1 MEDRPRWPG
10 GPQGQPGRPVP
21 PRGPGAQGRPGV
33 GVTPPSSRRGGAAPP
48 PGGPGRRSA
57 QSDAR
62 RRSSTRSGNAQVPP
76 EGDVWQRRRN
86 HRGARTFGRTLF
98 ALLSVLVL
106 SATGFGWAMFRPGGG
121 NTSTA
126 DVIGEGLS
134 APDGATDIL
143 LIGNDSRT
151 DAYGNP
157 LPENVLRELR
167 TSFDGGDLTD
177 AMILVRIPNG
187 GQSASAISFPR
198 DTLVDIGLGEGKTK
212 LTETMNRG
220 KQAEVAKLKKQ
231 GITDQKELDEKSR
244 LAGKQLLLH
253 TIENI
258 TGVSIDHYAEVNLLG
273 FYDVTNAIGGVEVCL
288 KDDTKDS
295 MSGANFRKGQQ
306 TIQGADALAFVRQ
319 RHGLINE
326 LDRGKRQ
333 QVFMSALVRKVM
345 STGTLTNPAKLTE
358 LVNAIQKSVILDPG
372 LASDV
377 LGFAQQMQGIA
388 SGDVQFFTAPV
399 HLVGS
404 SGSEDVTTNIPEV
417 RQFAA
422 DLLLSPQER
431 QQKQIAVQARADISV
446 SVFNSSGVSG
456 LAARVLDE
464 ISGQGY
470 KAGGSSNAETMDRS
484 VIYYAAGEE
493 AAAKQVSDALGGV
506 PTEARSSVKAG
517 SVQVYLGKDYKGP
530 GTQNFAGA
538 QTVRLDGLRQAAP
551 LPAQTAPDEEPVI
564 TADGVPCVR

>member
-1 MEDRPRWPG
+1 M
-10 GPQGQPGRPVP
+10 
-21 PRGPGAQGRPGV
+21 
-33 GVTPPSSRRGGAAPP
+33 
-48 PGGPGRRSA
+48 
-57 QSDAR
+57 
-62 RRSSTRSGNAQVPP
+62 
-76 EGDVWQRRRN
+76 
-86 HRGARTFGRTLF
+86 
-98 ALLSVLVL
+98 LVL
-106 SATGFGWAMFRPGGG
+106 GTTGFGWAMLRPGSG

-126 DVIGEGLS
+126 DVIGKGLS

-231 GITDQKELDEKSR
+231 GVTDQTELDEKSR

-288 KDDTKDS
+288 KDDTKDP

-358 LVNAIQKSVILDPG
+358 LVTAIQKSVILDPG

-388 SGDVQFFTAPV
+388 GGDVQFFTAPV

-404 SGSEDVTTNIPEV
+404 SGSEDVTINIPEV
-417 RQFAA
+417 KQFAA

-464 ISGQGY
+464 ISGQGF

-484 VIYYAAGEE
+484 VLYYAAGEE

-517 SVQVYLGKDYKGP
+517 NVQVYLGKDYKGP

>member
-1 MEDRPRWPG
+1 M
-10 GPQGQPGRPVP
+10 
-21 PRGPGAQGRPGV
+21 
-33 GVTPPSSRRGGAAPP
+33 
-48 PGGPGRRSA
+48 
-57 QSDAR
+57 
-62 RRSSTRSGNAQVPP
+62 
-76 EGDVWQRRRN
+76 
-86 HRGARTFGRTLF
+86 LF

-106 SATGFGWAMFRPGGG
+106 STTGFGWAMFRPGAGG
-121 NTSTA
+121 TSTA
-126 DVIGEGLS
+126 DVIGKGLS

-198 DTLVDIGLGEGKTK
+198 DTLVDIGLGDGKTK

-220 KQAEVAKLKKQ
+220 KHAEMAKLRKE
-231 GITDQKELDEKSR
+231 GVTDPKELEDKSR
-244 LAGKQLLLH
+244 LAGKQLLLT
-253 TIENI
+253 TIENV

-273 FYDVTNAIGGVEVCL
+273 FYDVTKAIGGVEVCL
-288 KDDTKDS
+288 LDDTKDKD
-295 MSGANFRKGQQ
+295 SGANFHKGTQ
-306 TIQGADALAFVRQ
+306 TIEGADALAFVRQ
-319 RHGLINE
+319 RKGLINE

-333 QVFMSALVRKVM
+333 QVFMSALVGKVM
-345 STGTLTNPAKLTE
+345 STGTLTNPAKLTN
-358 LVNAIQKSVILDPG
+358 LVNAVQKSVILDPA

-377 LGFAQQMQGIA
+377 LGFAQQMQGL
-388 SGDVQFFTAPV
+388 SGGNVQFFTAPV

-404 SGSEDVTTNIPEV
+404 SGSEDVTINIPELK
-417 RQFAA
+417 QFAA

-431 QQKQIAVQARADISV
+431 QQKQVSMQARADISV
-446 SVFNSSGVSG
+446 SVYNSSGVSG
-456 LAARVLDE
+456 LAGRVLDE
-464 ISGQGY
+464 LSGQGF
-470 KAGGSSNAETMDRS
+470 KAGGSSNAETMDSS
-484 VIYYAAGEE
+484 VVYFAAGEE
-493 AAAKQVSDALGGV
+493 AAAKQVADALGGV

-538 QTVRLDGLRQAAP
+538 QTVQLDGLRQAAP
-551 LPAQTAPDEEPVI
+551 LPAQTASDEEPSI